1 VRLAFTGKLNMSVT
15 INEIRK
21 TEILTACDHF
31 AETVFKITNDLHTC
45 GYTDRTLPNFPKA
58 ALLTMMEKEP
68 AKVLRGDES
77 DHYLYSKIIN
87 IDGVTL
93 PTPEDQPHTSLN
105 DLIIKLYDGYRIL
118 KSMYAKV
125 LGCSLIY
132 GQWLQVAFKY
142 INDRNN
148 RVNYRGNWER
158 WLTDNNIGIKV
169 SHARMLRT
177 LAKKFYKYKQ
187 FHSLSIPLT
196 EFWNRR
202 KEIEELLPS

>member
-1 VRLAFTGKLNMSVT
+1 MNATT
-15 INEIRK
+15 NEIRK

-31 AETVFKITNDLHTC
+31 AETVFKITLDLCTC

-58 ALLTMMEKEP
+58 ALLTMMGKEP
-68 AKVLRGDES
+68 AKVLRGDEL

-87 IDGVTL
+87 LDGVTL
-93 PTPEDQPHTSLN
+93 PTPDQPHTSLN

-148 RVNYRGNWER
+148 RVNY
-158 WLTDNNIGIKV
+158 
-169 SHARMLRT
+169 
-177 LAKKFYKYKQ
+177 Q
-187 FHSLSIPLT
+187 
-196 EFWNRR
+196 
-202 KEIEELLPS
+202 

>member
-1 VRLAFTGKLNMSVT
+1 MRLAFTGKLNMSAT

-31 AETVFKITNDLHTC
+31 AETVFKITLDLRTC

-58 ALLTMMEKEP
+58 ALLTMMGKEP
-68 AKVLRGDES
+68 AKVLRGDEL

-87 IDGVTL
+87 LDGVTL
-93 PTPEDQPHTSLN
+93 LTPEDQPHTSLN
-105 DLIIKLYDGYRIL
+105 DLIIKLYHGYQIL
-118 KSMYAKV
+118 KRMYAKV

-132 GQWLQVAFKY
+132 GQGLQVAFKY

-148 RVNYRGNWER
+148 RVNYRGNWQR

-169 SHARMLRT
+169 NHARMLRT
-177 LAKKFYKYKQ
+177 LAKSFININS
-187 FHSLSIPLT
+187 FTHCRFL
-196 EFWNRR
+196 
-202 KEIEELLPS
+202 